1 MATTPFGDHLRR
13 EREMRGVSLEEISTA
28 TRISVHFLQ
37 ALENEKWDVLPGGI
51 FNRGFIRAVAHF
63 LGLDEESLIAE
74 YALTTNDKPA
84 VTVWSKPPAKSPAWL
99 LPALAGLLLV
109 VLAVAGW
116 MGFRH
121 FGSRLKFWHRDTKT
135 PISQPAG
142 MQPAGSAPQPAV
154 PPTAASNPSPGKPGG
169 LELKVQ
175 AGKSTRL
182 KVIADGKTAFNGR
195 LVAGQSQV
203 FQANDRFEIT
213 SSEASALVLELNS
226 QIQAPLGTPGQPGSV
241 ILSRKDLK
249 PSPGGK
255 D

>member
-1 MATTPFGDHLRR
+1 
-13 EREMRGVSLEEISTA
+13 MRGVSLEEISTA

-37 ALENEKWDVLPGGI
+37 ALESEKWDVLPGGI

-84 VTVWSKPPAKSPAWL
+84 VTVWAKPPAKSPAWL
-99 LPALAGLLLV
+99 LPVLVGLLLV

-116 MGFRH
+116 LGYRH
-121 FGSRLKFWHRDTKT
+121 FGSRLKFWRKQPKT
-135 PISQPAG
+135 TITQPTG
-142 MQPAGSAPQPAV
+142 MQPAGLPSQAPALASV
-154 PPTAASNPSPGKPGG
+154 AASNLSTGSSGG
-169 LELKVQ
+169 LELKVE

-203 FQANDRFEIT
+203 FQAEDRFEIT
-213 SSEASALVLELNS
+213 SSEASALVLELNG
-226 QIQAPLGTPGQPGSV
+226 QIQAPLGPAGQPGAV
-241 ILSRKDLK
+241 TLSRKDLK